1 MPAPVAAS
9 WQSFAAAEVL
19 LRQRLGLATP
29 PPAVDIALQPA
40 GNAPSPVIT
49 LADQLNAQL
58 DTFLAAFT
66 PTVGVVPEGQWI
78 VADAQQLKAAAA
90 AFREECGRG
99 VDTYRL
105 SQQFV
110 AVDQLW
116 GRLARRINRIARGRT
131 GPNIQTAMQ
140 MGETC
145 RQIHQL
151 LGMPGYPPT
160 LGSVVPAPG
169 Q

>member
-1 MPAPVAAS
+1 M
-9 WQSFAAAEVL
+9 L

-29 PPAVDIALQPA
+29 PPAVDVVLQPA
-40 GNAPSPVIT
+40 GNAPSPVLA
-49 LADQLNAQL
+49 LADQLNAQV
-58 DTFLAAFT
+58 DAFLAAFT
-66 PTVGVVPEGQWI
+66 PTVRVVPEGEWI
-78 VADAQQLKAAAA
+78 LADAQRLKAAAA

-99 VDTYRL
+99 VDPYRL
-105 SQQFV
+105 SQQFL

-145 RQIHQL
+145 RQLHQL

-160 LGSVVPAPG
+160 LGAVVPAPG